1 MQRGTFKLMK
11 SVNKSLV
18 LNKIR
23 KDGPISRAQIA
34 KESKLTPQ
42 L

>member
-1 MQRGTFKLMK
+1 MRQGTFKWMK
-11 SVNKSLV
+11 SMNKSII

-34 KESKLTPQ
+34 RDTDLT
-42 L
+42 